1 MKQDHPPLMK
11 EETPKHHHN
20 VHHVEKHYG
29 GDGHKQH
36 HEHFKA
42 HAAGHKLHHEHVMAM
57 CGGGMTR
64 K

>member
-1 MKQDHPPLMK
+1 MK
-11 EETPKHHHN
+11 EETPSHM
-20 VHHVEKHYG
+20 HHVDHMEKHYG

-42 HAAGHKLHHEHVMAM
+42 HAAGHKLHHEHVKAM